1 MAGLSDYGTARV
13 LPLTVAGTRYMALLL
28 EPSVESDT
36 GLTLV
41 EPTFVGYQRTPIA
54 DADWTT
60 VSNGT
65 ISNAEPVALPV
76 PPAGVGAGQTQIIQ
90 VALLDAATGGNIWW
104 VLDAFAFVLDAAD
117 PSPELAVGSLLVGF
131 PYMGG
136 S

>member
-90 VALLDAATGGNIWW
+90 VAL
-104 VLDAFAFVLDAAD
+104 DAFAFVLDAAD